1 MVEKVLIDAL
11 ILAGA
16 PSDIQTDTENK
27 YQSRAMIPINGK
39 SMLNW
44 VAESVKKSSSV
55 GKIAVIGDVESELVD
70 FIIPPKGSLVENIKS
85 GSEYFPDAQYLLIVC
100 SDIPMLTP
108 EAVDDFILQ
117 ALESKAEM
125 AYPIINKIYC
135 LDKYPDMK
143 RTYLTTADGV
153 FTGGN
158 MVLLSKDFIKNNWH
172 IISDAY
178 NARKHPVQ
186 LARLIGLG
194 VLFKVL
200 LGKFIP
206 SILTIFYLEKSVSK
220 MMSAKVK
227 AIVSKY
233 PEIGEDIDKAS
244 DIEAAKKYLL

>member
-1 MVEKVLIDAL
+1 MVEKILIDAL

-16 PSDIQTDTENK
+16 PSDIQIDAENK
-27 YQSRAMIPINGK
+27 YNSRAMIPINGK

-44 VAESVKKSSSV
+44 VAEALNASSSI
-55 GKIAVIGDVESELVD
+55 GKIAVIGYVESELID
-70 FIIPPKGSLVENIKS
+70 IIIPPKGSLVENIKS
-85 GSEYFPDAQYLLIVC
+85 GAQYFPDAQYILIVC

-108 EAVDDFILQ
+108 ESIDDFILQ
-117 ALESKAEM
+117 ALESKSEM
-125 AYPIINKIYC
+125 AYPIIDKSYC
-135 LDKYPDMK
+135 LEKYPDMK
-143 RTYLTTADGV
+143 RTYVTTADGI

-158 MVLLSKDFIKNNWH
+158 MVLLSKDFIQNNWH

-186 LARLIGLG
+186 LARLIGMG

-206 SILTIFYLEKSVSK
+206 SILKISYLEKSVSK

-244 DIEAAKKYLL
+244 DIEAAKKYLK